1 MTVELTPV
9 TALGAT
15 YHFQDPL
22 FVLGLMFPFKQW
34 TLSTLHPTQSSTQIH
49 THTHTLPPKICCIF
63 VSSSGTISWC
73 QACVVWS
80 DSHALC
86 SGVEGWMNA
95 QSTIALINTNSYARC
110 SQVSI
115 SSRCSFSLG
124 AVAHFRQLSN
134 SLIPFSLFVRC
145 RKEKNCLAQTARE
158 ISRDWKAFSYMRTS
172 FGVVLCLCW
181 TLYSKPSQCT
191 A

>member
-9 TALGAT
+9 TVLGAT
-15 YHFQDPL
+15 YHFQDP
-22 FVLGLMFPFKQW
+22 FFILGLMFPFKQW
-34 TLSTLHPTQSSTQIH
+34 TLSTLLPTQSSTQIH
-49 THTHTLPPKICCIF
+49 TYTPPLKICCIF

-86 SGVEGWMNA
+86 RGVEGWMDA

-115 SSRCSFSLG
+115 SSQCSFSFGCRTLLT
-124 AVAHFRQLSN
+124 AWRFSDSIFHF
-134 SLIPFSLFVRC
+134 
-145 RKEKNCLAQTARE
+145 CLAEGKRNIVLLRQHE
-158 ISRDWKAFSYMRTS
+158 RDTETEGPSATWGHLLELYFMC
-172 FGVVLCLCW
+172 FLG
-181 TLYSKPSQCT
+181 LYSKLSQC
-191 A
+191 AA